1 MKLLDDNHAINRIS
15 DAVESIKASVPEL
28 AKILHEDEPRLIKWA
43 QQVLATDPSRLDWH
57 IRRLQGYG
65 GSDIGTLVVEL
76 LHKELSSPIGGNAFS
91 VIAQKLC
98 MSAPI
103 RPKLSMKI
111 GTQMEFSARELLVN
125 KIVQL
130 GGYVDTNAHALLNEW
145 NNDRE
150 LRRKAGKHMEF
161 IVGESDLIAM
171 LRNPTTGEFA
181 RYVFDIKLDLNG
193 TSNIAIQEYV
203 YQVHHYSMI
212 LEEGLGLPVAG
223 LRISKYGPDED
234 GYEQIRNLVVP
245 LDRNVYSEIAQTVEI
260 AEQYRLSGRCPT
272 QSFPRNP
279 KIEDPEEVNVLTK
292 AANDHFAW
300 TSIVKHAESQQ
311 EIARQTLESLAG
323 QVSLDFNSDT
333 QKLGS
338 LGTLRLGPTNVR
350 YSLDMNESE
359 AVEALITAK
368 AIEKPEDVMS
378 PSGALDESLIF
389 SLFEELAASRDISVE
404 ELLKPY
410 RKSVFDREKILDI
423 AKDVFKDSVI
433 PGIFQKFTVLE
444 NKKSPA
450 YEPAKEVTRD
460 VCADS
465 HLLVLSN
472 LSQHEEKVEIAKPA
486 KKSAATTKA
495 KPSKFSIEP

>member
-1 MKLLDDNHAINRIS
+1 MKLLDDNHAINRIA
-15 DAVESIKASVPEL
+15 DAVQSIKASVPEL
-28 AKILHEDEPRLIKWA
+28 ANILHSDEDRLVKWV
-43 QQVLATDPSRLDWH
+43 QQVIASDPSRLDWH

-65 GSDIGTLVVEL
+65 GSDIGTLALEL
-76 LHKELSSPIGGNAFS
+76 LHQEMSSPIGGNAFS

-98 MSAPI
+98 MAAPV

-111 GTQMEFSARELLVN
+111 GSQMEFSAKELLVN

-150 LRRKAGKHMEF
+150 LRRRAGPEMEF
-161 IVGESDLIAM
+161 IVGEADLIAM
-171 LRNPTTGEFA
+171 LQNPTTGEFA
-181 RYVFDIKLDLNG
+181 RYVFDIKLDLDG
-193 TSNIAIQEYV
+193 TSRAVIQEYI

-212 LEEGLGLPVAG
+212 LERGLGLPVAG
-223 LRISKYGPDED
+223 LRISKYGPDDD

-245 LDRNVYSEIAQTVEI
+245 LERERYEEIARTVEI
-260 AEQYRLSGRCPT
+260 AETYRLSGRCPA

-279 KIEDPEEVNVLTK
+279 RIEDPEEVNVLTA
-292 AANDHFAW
+292 AANEHFAW
-300 TSIVKHAESQQ
+300 DSIAKHAESQK
-311 EIARQTLESLAG
+311 ELARRNLESLAG
-323 QVSLDFNSDT
+323 QVSLDFNSET

-350 YSLDMNESE
+350 YSLDINEAE
-359 AVEALITAK
+359 AVEALLTAK

-389 SLFEELAASRDISVE
+389 SLFEELAAARDISVE

-410 RKSVFDREKILDI
+410 RKLEFDREKILEI
-423 AKDVFKDSVI
+423 GKEVFKDAVI

-450 YEPAKEVTRD
+450 YEPAKEITRD

-465 HLLVLSN
+465 YSLVLSN
-472 LSQHEEKVEIAKPA
+472 LSERNEEAEVAKPA

-495 KPSKFSIEP
+495 KPSRFSIEP